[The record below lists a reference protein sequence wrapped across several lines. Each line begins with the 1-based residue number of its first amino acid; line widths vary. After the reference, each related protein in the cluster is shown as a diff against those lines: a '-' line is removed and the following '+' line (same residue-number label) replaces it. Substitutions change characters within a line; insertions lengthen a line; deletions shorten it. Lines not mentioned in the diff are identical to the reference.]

1 MAAENF
7 MAMSKTKKILS
18 LALLVVLLILGVGLY
33 NLRAMGRAGYWESGI
48 REFEA
53 ADRTAPP
60 KPGVIVFAGSSSVR
74 MWRTLGQD
82 MYPLAVVN
90 RGFGGAQI
98 AHVSYYAHRIIL
110 PYRPRAV
117 VLYAGVDDLLWGKAP
132 EEVLIEFQ
140 HFVGLIHAALPETWI
155 YFISIKP
162 TRLLGGHW
170 AAMKR
175 TNALI
180 EEFVHTQAQVEF
192 IDVSTALL
200 DVQGRLAPSS

>member
-1 MAAENF
+1 MAELNF

-18 LALLVVLLILGVGLY
+18 LVLLGMLLSLGIGLY
-33 NLRAMGRAGYWESGI
+33 NLWAMGRAEYWESAI
-48 REFEA
+48 RGFEK

-60 KPGVIVFAGSSSVR
+60 KLGVIAFTGSSSIR
-74 MWRTLGQD
+74 FWRTLGQD
-82 MYPLAVVN
+82 IFPLAVVN

-98 AHVSYYAHRIIL
+98 AHVSHYANRIIL

-117 VLYAGVDDLLWGKAP
+117 VLYAGVDDLIWGKAP
-132 EEVLIEFQ
+132 KEVLIEFQ

-162 TRLLGGHW
+162 TRLFGSHW

-180 EEFVHTQAQVEF
+180 ESLC
-192 IDVSTALL
+192 IRKPRWSSST
-200 DVQGRLAPSS
+200 